1 MITPAGQAFFQVLRI
16 FAELER
22 SIAMA
27 ARFYIGIGG
36 IRLIGSTYCTA
47 SGRYGRIAPVRR

>member
-1 MITPAGQAFFQVLRI
+1 MITPAGQAFFQVLGI

-27 ARFYIGIGG
+27 ARLKPKIYQAA
-36 IRLIGSTYCTA
+36 A
-47 SGRYGRIAPVRR
+47 SLRPIATQTRFG

>member
-27 ARFYIGIGG
+27 ARF
-36 IRLIGSTYCTA
+36 
-47 SGRYGRIAPVRR
+47 